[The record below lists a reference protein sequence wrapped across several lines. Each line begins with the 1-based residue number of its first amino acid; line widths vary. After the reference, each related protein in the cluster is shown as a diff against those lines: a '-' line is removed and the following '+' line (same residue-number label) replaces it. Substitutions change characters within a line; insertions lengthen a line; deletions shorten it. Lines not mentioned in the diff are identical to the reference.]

1 MKCGRNAF
9 VEFNAFFGVLLLF
22 VFKLSV
28 PSFFFSLRSFAC
40 LSFMSK
46 LFPLIRHRNS
56 VSKWKNSKRK
66 AWNLTRPA
74 ASLVESVCFRYGEE
88 SSVNLIIQWPFLCF
102 ATRSNPSASSLNVI
116 HHYRQPI
123 SAIAYYEVHHL
134 FSCFFSFDVEALSVS
149 SRTFFGFIHENH
161 VLKRPFNKF
170 LLGPL
175 HVREEISVFCSKCAL
190 LIIILGQR
198 EILQYSLGLSAW
210 KWTSLPLF
218 LSLPVDFCIIF

>member
-1 MKCGRNAF
+1 MLRECRALF
-9 VEFNAFFGVLLLF
+9 STVWTIFLL
-22 VFKLSV
+22 
-28 PSFFFSLRSFAC
+28 SFFNSNERDCIIWNVEGMHSSSSMLFLVFCFCLFLNSLFRLSFFLRSFAC

-134 FSCFFSFDVEALSVS
+134 FSYFFSFDVDALSVS
-149 SRTFFGFIHENH
+149 SRTFFW
-161 VLKRPFNKF
+161 VYTWK
-170 LLGPL
+170 
-175 HVREEISVFCSKCAL
+175 SCS
-190 LIIILGQR
+190 
-198 EILQYSLGLSAW
+198 
-210 KWTSLPLF
+210 
-218 LSLPVDFCIIF
+218 